1 MMDLLNAKPLVE
13 ENIHLNTSHYSHL
26 IQNASFHALDLEEA
40 AVPMPDVTYNT
51 TTFVALVE
59 TNEHLLW
66 TSSKRGKVVCC
77 GKRSQDE
84 EEIF

>member
-1 MMDLLNAKPLVE
+1 MPSIWKKPPFPEWIMKESFDLIV
-13 ENIHLNTSHYSHL
+13 
-26 IQNASFHALDLEEA
+26 
-40 AVPMPDVTYNT
+40 MPDVTYNT